1 LLFHLPTDRKLV
13 ENGPVSSSEERVARN
28 EALFREFNERVE
40 DMAETFDL
48 LGEGDALSVGFV
60 CECGNLDCLE
70 RLELTRSAYEEVRSD
85 PKRFVVAPGHENLEV
100 ERVFARG
107 EGYLVV
113 EKMEEA
119 AEVAIEHDPRS

>member
-1 LLFHLPTDRKLV
+1 
-13 ENGPVSSSEERVARN
+13 VSASEERVARN

-40 DMAETFDL
+40 DMAETFDPRD
-48 LGEGDALSVGFV
+48 EGDSLRIGFV

-70 RLELTRSAYEEVRSD
+70 RLDLTRAAYEEVRSD
-85 PKRFVVAPGHENLEV
+85 ARRFVVAPGHEDMHIA
-100 ERVFARG
+100 RVVARE

-113 EKMEEA
+113 EKIAEA

>member
-1 LLFHLPTDRKLV
+1 MSAH
-13 ENGPVSSSEERVARN
+13 EERVARN

-40 DMAETFDL
+40 RVADASDL
-48 LGEGDALSVGFV
+48 REEGDSLRIEFV

-70 RLELTRSAYEEVRSD
+70 RVELTRAAYEEVRSD
-85 PKRFVVAPGHENLEV
+85 PRRFVVVPGHEDMSIA
-100 ERVFARG
+100 RVVARE

-113 EKMEEA
+113 EKIDEA

>member
-1 LLFHLPTDRKLV
+1 
-13 ENGPVSSSEERVARN
+13 VSASEERIARN

-40 DMAETFDL
+40 DVADSFDL
-48 LGEGDALSVGFV
+48 RGEGGSLRIGFV

-70 RLELTRSAYEEVRSD
+70 RVDLTRAAYEELRND
-85 PKRFVVAPGHENLEV
+85 PKRFVVAPGHEDMKIA
-100 ERVFARG
+100 RVVARE

-113 EKMEEA
+113 EKVEDA

>member
-1 LLFHLPTDRKLV
+1 VSASEDRA
-13 ENGPVSSSEERVARN
+13 ARN

-40 DMAETFDL
+40 DMAETFDV
-48 LGEGDALSVGFV
+48 LGEGDALPIGFV

-70 RLELTRSAYEEVRSD
+70 RLDLTRGAYEEVRSD

-100 ERVFARG
+100 ERVAARG

-113 EKMEEA
+113 EKIEGA
-119 AEVAIEHDPRS
+119 AEVAIEHDPRSA

>member
-1 LLFHLPTDRKLV
+1 M
-13 ENGPVSSSEERVARN
+13 SASEERVARN

-40 DMAETFDL
+40 DMAETFDPRD
-48 LGEGDALSVGFV
+48 EGDSLRIGFV

-70 RLELTRSAYEEVRSD
+70 RLDLTRAAYEEVRSD
-85 PKRFVVAPGHENLEV
+85 AKRFVVARGHEDMSIA
-100 ERVFARG
+100 RVVARE

-113 EKMEEA
+113 EKIEEA

>member
-1 LLFHLPTDRKLV
+1 M
-13 ENGPVSSSEERVARN
+13 SASEERVARN

-40 DMAETFDL
+40 DMAESFDL
-48 LGEGDALSVGFV
+48 RGEGDSLLIDFV

-70 RLELTRSAYEEVRSD
+70 RLELTRGAYEEVRSD
-85 PKRFVVAPGHENLEV
+85 PKRFVVAPGHEDMSIA
-100 ERVFARG
+100 RVVAHG

-113 EKMEEA
+113 GKVEDA